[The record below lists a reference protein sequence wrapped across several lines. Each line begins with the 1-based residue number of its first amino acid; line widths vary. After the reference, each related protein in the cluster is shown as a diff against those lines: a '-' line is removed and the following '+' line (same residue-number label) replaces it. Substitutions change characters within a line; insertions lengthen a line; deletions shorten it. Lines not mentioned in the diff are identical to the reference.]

1 MQFFKMDRNAEQNIE
16 KFYTTYNT
24 TKNGLTTEEAQNRL
38 KKYGLNVLPEEKIP
52 PLPLIFIKQ
61 FADPLIYILI
71 AAAVISFIV
80 GEAIDSYFI
89 FAVVSFN
96 AIIGTIQEYSANKS
110 ASSLKKIVE
119 VKATVVRDGN
129 EIEIPAKDLVIG
141 DIVVLKEGSKVPA
154 DILLIRSKNF
164 KVDESML
171 TGESLPVNKD
181 YNFVPG
187 PEASIQDKLNEV
199 FAGTIVIKGQ
209 GYGVVKATAL
219 NSQIGKIADKI
230 TQKSDVKS
238 PLVERMENF
247 TAKLTMVM
255 GILIII
261 ISIIALRM
269 GTSWRETLMMAAS
282 LGVAAIPEGL
292 PIAITICLAI
302 GMNRMAK
309 KNVIVKNLVAVEALG
324 SCTVIASDK
333 TGTLT
338 INELN
343 VVEIITPKNG
353 IISLIEKVK
362 DFLPLEKE
370 TDFENMSL
378 EKKILMTF
386 VLPNEAS
393 EKDGE
398 FYGDPVDVAFLKVA
412 SKKGYSIKQIH
423 KKYKRLQLLPYTSE
437 TKFSASF
444 NLVDGDGSI
453 YAFVKG
459 APEVLMGMCKM
470 DSETQQEIKAKLD
483 DLAKK
488 GLRVLAVA
496 CGEIND
502 SLPDNE
508 EELDSSLKNLEFLS
522 LVAMLDPLRKEA
534 KHAVKKCQQAGINVV
549 MITGDNPKT
558 AFAIA
563 SELGFVKNQKEV
575 VIGTDLKKAS
585 EIGPEAI
592 DKITKTAKVYA
603 RVEPTQKLDIVES
616 LRRNG
621 NFVAVTGDG
630 VNDAPALKNA
640 NVGIAMGKKGTD
652 IARES
657 ANIILTDDN
666 FASIVKGIKEGRLTY
681 SNIRKL
687 VFFLTSTAFAEIGI
701 FILSMIFKLPL
712 PFIALQLLWI
722 NLITEGIQGIAL
734 AMEKEEGNEM
744 RLPPR
749 DPKEPIFNH
758 VMLTRIIITSLVM
771 IFGCFFVYKYFLE
784 TTNDIVMAR
793 STTIFLMIL
802 FQNMQ
807 IFNARSETQSLF
819 KQSFF
824 KNPFLFISIGIVTL
838 VHIIASYIP
847 AFDLFLKIDPLSWKE
862 LSIIL
867 PIALLIIVVMEF
879 EKIIRKFLKK
889 HKSKI

>member
-1 MQFFKMDRNAEQNIE
+1 MGPDTDKNIE
-16 KFYTTYNT
+16 NIYNSYKT
-24 TKNGLTTEEAQNRL
+24 SKCGLSMEEAKDRL
-38 KKYGLNVLPEEKIP
+38 AKYGANVLPEEKIP
-52 PLPLIFIKQ
+52 PLPLIFIQQ

-71 AAAVISFIV
+71 AAAIISFMV

-89 FAVVSFN
+89 LAVVSFN

-110 ASSLKKIVE
+110 ASSLKKFVE

-129 EIEIPAKDLVIG
+129 EIEIPARDLVVG
-141 DIVVLKEGSKVPA
+141 DIVCLKEGNKIPA
-154 DILLIRSKNF
+154 DIVLTFSKNL

-171 TGESLPVNKD
+171 TGESLPVSKD
-181 YNFVPG
+181 YNFVPT
-187 PEASIQDKLNEV
+187 PDSAIQDKLNEV
-199 FAGTIVIKGQ
+199 FAGTIITKGQ

-219 NSQIGKIADKI
+219 NTEIGRIADKI

-247 TAKLTMVM
+247 TTKLTIIMIVM
-255 GILIII
+255 III
-261 ISIIALRM
+261 ISIIALKM
-269 GTSWRETLMMAAS
+269 GTGWRETLMMSAS

-309 KNVIVKNLVAVEALG
+309 KHVIVKNLVAVEALG

-343 VVEIITPKNG
+343 VIEIITPKDG
-353 IISLIEKVK
+353 IVSAVEKAK
-362 DFLPLEKE
+362 DYLPLDKE
-370 TDFENMSL
+370 TDFEKMSI
-378 EKKILMTF
+378 EKKIVMSF

-398 FYGDPVDVAFLKVA
+398 YYGDPVDIAFLKVA
-412 SKKGYSIKQIH
+412 NKKGYNIKQIH

-437 TKFSASF
+437 AKYSASF
-444 NLVDGDGSI
+444 NLIDNDGSI

-459 APEVLMGMCKM
+459 APEVLMNMCKI
-470 DSETQQEIKAKLD
+470 DPETEKEIKAKLD

-496 CGEIND
+496 CGEVND
-502 SLPDNE
+502 SLSENE
-508 EELDSSLKNLEFLS
+508 EHLDSNLKNLEFLS
-522 LVAMLDPLRKEA
+522 LVAMLDPLRPEA

-563 SELGFVKNQKEV
+563 NELGFVKTQKEV
-575 VIGTDLKKAS
+575 ITGADLRK
-585 EIGPEAI
+585 AI
-592 DKITKTAKVYA
+592 DVGLEAVDNITKTAKVYA

-640 NVGIAMGKKGTD
+640 NVGIAMGEKGTD

-657 ANIILTDDN
+657 ANIILTNDN
-666 FASIVKGIKEGRLTY
+666 FASIVKGIREGRLTY

-687 VFFLTSTAFAEIGI
+687 IFFLTSTAFAEIGI
-701 FILSMIFKLPL
+701 FVLSMIFKMPL

-722 NLITEGIQGIAL
+722 NLITEGIQGIAI
-734 AMEKEEGNEM
+734 AMEGPEGNEM
-744 RLPPR
+744 NQPPR
-749 DPKEPIFNH
+749 DPKEPIFNKI
-758 VMLTRIIITSLVM
+758 MLTRIFITSVIM
-771 IFGCFFVYKYFLE
+771 IFGCFGAYKYILDS
-784 TTNDIVMAR
+784 TGDLKMAR
-793 STTIFLMIL
+793 SVAIFLLIL

-838 VHIIASYIP
+838 VHIVASYVP
-847 AFDLFLKIDPLSWKE
+847 SFDNFLKIDPLGWKE
-862 LSIIL
+862 LALIIPL
-867 PIALLIIVVMEF
+867 ALSIIVVMEL
-879 EKIIRKFLKK
+879 EKIIRKFIKTRK
-889 HKSKI
+889 EKNITK

>member
-1 MQFFKMDRNAEQNIE
+1 MGPDTDKNIE
-16 KFYTTYNT
+16 NIYYSYQTSEC
-24 TKNGLTTEEAQNRL
+24 GLSAGEVKDRL
-38 KKYGLNVLPEEKIP
+38 AKYGANVLPEEKIP
-52 PLPLIFIKQ
+52 PLPLIFIQQ

-71 AAAVISFIV
+71 AAAIVSFLV

-89 FAVVSFN
+89 LAVVSFN
-96 AIIGTIQEYSANKS
+96 AIIGTVQEYSANKS

-119 VKATVVRDGN
+119 VKATVIREGN
-129 EIEIPAKDLVIG
+129 EIEVPAKDLVVG
-141 DIVVLKEGSKVPA
+141 DIICLKEGSKVPA
-154 DILLIRSKNF
+154 DIILTHSKNF

-181 YNFVPG
+181 CNFKPS
-187 PEASIQDKLNEV
+187 PDAAIQDKINEV
-199 FAGTIVIKGQ
+199 FAGTIINKGQ
-209 GYGVVKATAL
+209 GCGVVKATGL
-219 NSQIGKIADKI
+219 HTEIGKIADKI

-247 TAKLTMVM
+247 TTRLTIIM
-255 GILIII
+255 GFFIVI
-261 ISIIALRM
+261 ISIIAFKT
-269 GTSWRETLMMAAS
+269 GTGWRETLMLASS

-324 SCTVIASDK
+324 SCTIIASDK

-338 INELN
+338 VNELN
-343 VVEIITPKNG
+343 VVEIITPNNG
-353 IISLIEKVK
+353 IVSLIEKPK
-362 DFLPLEKE
+362 DFLPLDKE
-370 TDFENMSL
+370 NDFDNMSI
-378 EKKILMTF
+378 EKKIIMTF

-393 EKDGE
+393 EKDNE
-398 FYGDPVDVAFLKVA
+398 FFGDPVDVAFLKVA
-412 SKKGYSIKQIH
+412 TKKGYNIKQIH

-437 TKFSASF
+437 AKYSASF
-444 NLVDGDGSI
+444 NMVDTDGSI

-459 APEVLMGMCKM
+459 APEVLLGMCKL
-470 DSETQQEIKAKLD
+470 DLDTETRIKATLD
-483 DLAKK
+483 ELAKK

-502 SLPDNE
+502 ALPNNE
-508 EELDSSLKNLEFLS
+508 EELDDNLKNLEFLS
-522 LVAMLDPLRKEA
+522 LIAMLDPLRPEA

-563 SELGFVKNQKEV
+563 SELGFVKTQKEV
-575 VIGTDLKKAS
+575 VTGADLKKAMD
-585 EIGPEAI
+585 IGIEAV
-592 DKITKTAKVYA
+592 DNITKTAKVYA

-616 LRRNG
+616 MRRNG

-640 NVGIAMGKKGTD
+640 NVGIAMGEKGTD

-666 FASIVKGIKEGRLTY
+666 FASIVKGVREGRLTY

-687 VFFLTSTAFAEIGI
+687 IFFMTSTAFAEIGI
-701 FILSMIFKLPL
+701 FILAMIFKLPL

-722 NLITEGIQGIAL
+722 NLITEGIQGIAI
-734 AMEKEEGNEM
+734 AMEGPEGNEM
-744 RLPPR
+744 NKPPR
-749 DPKEPIFNH
+749 NPKEAIFDNI
-758 VMLTRIIITSLVM
+758 MLTRIIITSVIM
-771 IFGCFFVYKYFLE
+771 ILGCFGVYKYILD
-784 TTNDIVMAR
+784 TTGDLRMAR
-793 STTIFLMIL
+793 SVTIFLLIL

-824 KNPFLFISIGIVTL
+824 RNPFLFISIGIVTL
-838 VHIIASYIP
+838 VHIVASYVP
-847 AFDLFLKIDPLSWKE
+847 AFDIFLKIDPLGWKE
-862 LSIIL
+862 LGLII
-867 PIALLIIVVMEF
+867 PIAILIIVVMEC
-879 EKIIRKFLKK
+879 EKIVRKFIRNKK
-889 HKSKI
+889 EKKLLNK

>member
-1 MQFFKMDRNAEQNIE
+1 MDTAKIYSSCKSREEGLLSSEASERLAE
-16 KFYTTYNT
+16 
-24 TKNGLTTEEAQNRL
+24 
-38 KKYGLNVLPEEKIP
+38 YGENVLPEEKIP
-52 PLPLIFIKQ
+52 PLPLIFIRQ

-71 AAAVISFIV
+71 AAAIISFVV

-89 FAVVSFN
+89 LAVVTFN
-96 AIIGTIQEYSANKS
+96 AIIGTIQEYTANKS
-110 ASSLKKIVE
+110 ASSLKKIVD
-119 VKATVVRDGN
+119 VKAIVIRDGN
-129 EIEIPAKDLVIG
+129 EIEISAKYLVPG
-141 DIVVLKEGSKVPA
+141 DIVLLKEGSKVPA
-154 DILLIRSKNF
+154 DIILTCTKNL

-181 YNFVPG
+181 YAFTPG
-187 PEASIQDKLNEV
+187 PEAAIQDKLNEV
-199 FAGTIVIKGQ
+199 FAGTIIVKGQ
-209 GYGVVKATAL
+209 GTGVIKSTGL
-219 NSQIGKIADKI
+219 NTEIGKIADKI

-247 TAKLTMVM
+247 TTKLTIIM
-255 GILIII
+255 GILIVI

-269 GTSWRETLMMAAS
+269 GTGWRETLMLASS

-309 KNVIVKNLVAVEALG
+309 QNVIVKNLVAVEALG

-338 INELN
+338 VNELN
-343 VVEIITPKNG
+343 VVEIITPRNG
-353 IISLIEKVK
+353 VISLVEKIK
-362 DFLPLEKE
+362 DFLPLDKE
-370 TDFENMSL
+370 TDFESMIL
-378 EKKILMTF
+378 EKKILTTF

-398 FYGDPVDVAFLKVA
+398 FYGDPVDVAFLKVVA
-412 SKKGYSIKQIH
+412 KKGYNVKQIH

-444 NLVDGDGSI
+444 NMVDADGSI
-453 YAFVKG
+453 FAFVKG
-459 APEVLMGMCKM
+459 APEVLLKMCKM
-470 DSETQQEIKAKLD
+470 DAETENEIKSKLD
-483 DLAKK
+483 DLARK

-496 CGEIND
+496 CGEINNI
-502 SLPDNE
+502 LPENE
-508 EELDSSLKNLEFLS
+508 EDLDDSLKNLEFLS

-534 KHAVKKCQQAGINVV
+534 KHAVMKCQEAGINVV

-563 SELGFVKNQKEV
+563 NQLGFVKNQKDV
-575 VIGTDLKKAS
+575 VVGSDLKKAMDNG
-585 EIGPEAI
+585 IEAV

-640 NVGIAMGKKGTD
+640 NVGIAMGEKGTD

-687 VFFLTSTAFAEIGI
+687 IFFLTSTAFAEIGI
-701 FILSMIFKLPL
+701 FILSMIFGLPL

-722 NLITEGIQGIAL
+722 NLITEGIQGVAI

-744 RLPPR
+744 SLPPR
-749 DPKEPIFNH
+749 DPKEPIFDH
-758 VMLTRIIITSLVM
+758 IMLTRIVMTSLVM
-771 IFGCFFVYKYFLE
+771 ILGCFFTYKYFLD
-784 TTNDIVMAR
+784 TTGDLVMAR

-838 VHIIASYIP
+838 VHIIASYVP
-847 AFDLFLKIDPLSWKE
+847 AFDLFLKIDPLGWKE
-862 LSIIL
+862 LSIIV
-867 PIALLIIVVMEF
+867 PIALLIIVVMEL
-879 EKIIRKFLKK
+879 EKIVRKKLKTNK
-889 HKSKI
+889 

>member
-1 MQFFKMDRNAEQNIE
+1 MGPDTDKNIE
-16 KFYTTYNT
+16 NIYNSYET
-24 TKNGLTTEEAQNRL
+24 SKCGLSVEEAKNRL
-38 KKYGLNVLPEEKIP
+38 AKYGANVLPEEKIP
-52 PLPLIFIKQ
+52 PLPLIFIQQ

-71 AAAVISFIV
+71 AAAIVSFMV

-89 FAVVSFN
+89 LAVVTFN
-96 AIIGTIQEYSANKS
+96 AIIGTVQEYSANKS

-119 VKATVVRDGN
+119 VKATVIRDGN
-129 EIEIPAKDLVIG
+129 EIEIPAKNLVVG
-141 DIVVLKEGSKVPA
+141 DVVSLKEGSKVPA
-154 DILLIRSKNF
+154 DIVLTYSKNL

-171 TGESLPVNKD
+171 TGESLPVGKD
-181 YNFVPG
+181 CNFIPA
-187 PEASIQDKLNEV
+187 PDAAIQDILNEV
-199 FAGTIVIKGQ
+199 FAGTIITKGQ
-209 GYGVVKATAL
+209 GCGVVKATAL
-219 NSQIGKIADKI
+219 HTEIGRIADKI

-247 TAKLTMVM
+247 TARLTMIM
-255 GILIII
+255 GFFIVI
-261 ISIIALRM
+261 ISIIAFKT
-269 GTSWRETLMMAAS
+269 GTGWRETLMLASS

-324 SCTVIASDK
+324 SCTIIASDK

-338 INELN
+338 VNELN

-353 IISLIEKVK
+353 IVSLIEKPK
-362 DFLPLEKE
+362 DFLPLDKE
-370 TDFENMSL
+370 TDFENMSI
-378 EKKILMTF
+378 EKKIMMTF

-398 FYGDPVDVAFLKVA
+398 YYGDSVDVAFLKVA
-412 SKKGYSIKQIH
+412 AKKGYNIKQIH

-437 TKFSASF
+437 AKYSASF
-444 NLVDGDGSI
+444 NLVDADGSI

-470 DSETQQEIKAKLD
+470 DAETEKEIKTKLD
-483 DLAKK
+483 DLTKK

-496 CGEIND
+496 CGEINNI
-502 SLPDNE
+502 LPENE
-508 EELDSSLKNLEFLS
+508 EDLDDSLKNLEFLS
-522 LVAMLDPLRKEA
+522 LIAMLDPLRPEA
-534 KHAVKKCQQAGINVV
+534 KHAVKKCQQAGIKVV

-563 SELGFVKNQKEV
+563 SELGFVKTQKEV
-575 VIGTDLKKAS
+575 VTGADLKKAMD
-585 EIGPEAI
+585 IGLEAV
-592 DKITKTAKVYA
+592 DNITKTAKVYA

-616 LRRNG
+616 MRRNG

-640 NVGIAMGKKGTD
+640 NVGIAMGEKGTD

-666 FASIVKGIKEGRLTY
+666 FASIVKGIREGRLTY

-687 VFFLTSTAFAEIGI
+687 IFFLTSTAFAEIGI
-701 FILSMIFKLPL
+701 FILSMIFKMPL

-722 NLITEGIQGIAL
+722 NLITEGIQGIAI
-734 AMEKEEGNEM
+734 AMEGPEGNEM
-744 RLPPR
+744 NQPPR
-749 DPKEPIFNH
+749 NPKEPIFDNI
-758 VMLTRIIITSLVM
+758 MLTRIFITSVVM
-771 IFGCFFVYKYFLE
+771 ILGCFGAYKYILD
-784 TTNDIVMAR
+784 TTGDLKMAR
-793 STTIFLMIL
+793 SVTIFLMIL

-819 KQSFF
+819 KQGFF

-838 VHIIASYIP
+838 IHIVASYVP
-847 AFDLFLKIDPLSWKE
+847 SFDAFLKIDPLGWEE
-862 LSIIL
+862 LALII
-867 PIALLIIVVMEF
+867 PIALLIIVVMEC
-879 EKIIRKFLKK
+879 EKIIRKAIRKRNEIK
-889 HKSKI
+889 TIK

>member
-1 MQFFKMDRNAEQNIE
+1 MDRDTKKDIE
-16 KFYTTYNT
+16 KLYINYNT
-24 TKNGLTTEEAQNRL
+24 TKNGLSTEEANNRL
-38 KKYGLNVLPEEKIP
+38 KMYGLNVLPEEKIP
-52 PLPLIFIKQ
+52 PLPLIFIQQ

-71 AAAVISFIV
+71 LAAIISFFI
-80 GEAIDSYFI
+80 GESIDSYFI
-89 FAVVSFN
+89 LAVVSFN
-96 AIIGTIQEYSANKS
+96 AIIGTVQEYSANKS

-119 VKATVVRDGN
+119 VKSTVIRDGN
-129 EIEIPAKDLVIG
+129 EIEIPAKDLVVG
-141 DIVVLKEGSKVPA
+141 DIVILKEGSKIPA
-154 DILLIRSKNF
+154 DIVLTYSKNL

-171 TGESLPVNKD
+171 TGESLPVAKD
-181 YNFVPG
+181 YNFIPS
-187 PEASIQDKLNEV
+187 ENASIQDKLNEV

-209 GYGVVKATAL
+209 ACGIVKATAL
-219 NSQIGKIADKI
+219 NTEIGKIADKI
-230 TQKSDVKS
+230 TQKNDVKS
-238 PLVERMENF
+238 PLVERMESF

-255 GILIII
+255 GILIVI
-261 ISIIALRM
+261 ISIIAFKS
-269 GTSWRETLMMAAS
+269 GIGWRETLMMSAS

-338 INELN
+338 INELS
-343 VVEIITPKNG
+343 VVEILTPKDG
-353 IISLIEKVK
+353 IISTVEKTK
-362 DFLPLEKE
+362 DLLPLDKE
-370 TDFENMSL
+370 LDFEKMSL
-378 EKKILMTF
+378 EKQILMTF

-412 SKKGYSIKQIH
+412 STKGYNIKQIH

-437 TKFSASF
+437 SKFSASF
-444 NLVDGDGSI
+444 NFVDNDGSI

-459 APEVLMGMCKM
+459 APEILIEMCKL
-470 DSETQQEIKAKLD
+470 DQETKQEIKAKLD
-483 DLAKK
+483 DLTKK

-502 SLPDNE
+502 DLPENE
-508 EELDSSLKNLEFLS
+508 EELDSSLKNLKFLS
-522 LVAMLDPLRKEA
+522 LVAMLDPLRKEV

-563 SELGFVKNQKEV
+563 NELGFVKNQKEV
-575 VIGTDLKKAS
+575 VIGVDLKKAS
-585 EIGPEAI
+585 EIGQNEF

-666 FASIVKGIKEGRLTY
+666 FASIVQGVKEGRLTY

-687 VFFLTSTAFAEIGI
+687 IFFLTSTAFAEIGI

-722 NLITEGIQGIAL
+722 NLITEGIQGIAI

-749 DPKEPIFNH
+749 NPKEPIFDKL
-758 VMLTRIIITSLVM
+758 MLNRIILSSFVM
-771 IFGCFFVYKYFLE
+771 IFGCFFTYKYFLD
-784 TTNDIVMAR
+784 TTSDIILAR
-793 STTIFLMIL
+793 SATIFLLIL

-819 KQSFF
+819 RQSFF

-838 VHIIASYIP
+838 IHIIASYIP
-847 AFDLFLKIDPLSWKE
+847 VFDKFLRIDPLGWKE
-862 LSIIL
+862 LAIIIS
-867 PIALLIIVVMEF
+867 IALLIIVAMETDKF
-879 EKIIRKFLKK
+879 IRKILKK
-889 HKSKI
+889 

>member
-1 MQFFKMDRNAEQNIE
+1 MGQDIDKNIE
-16 KFYTTYNT
+16 NIYTSYETDAC
-24 TKNGLTTEEAQNRL
+24 GLTIAEANDRL
-38 KKYGLNVLPEEKIP
+38 TKYGANVLPEEKIP

-71 AAAVISFIV
+71 AAAIVSFIV

-89 FAVVSFN
+89 LAVVSFN

-119 VKATVVRDGN
+119 VKATVIRDGN
-129 EIEIPAKDLVIG
+129 EIEIPAKDLVVG
-141 DIVVLKEGSKVPA
+141 DVVCLKEGSKVPA
-154 DILLIRSKNF
+154 DIILTNSKNL
-164 KVDESML
+164 KIDESML
-171 TGESLPVNKD
+171 TGESLPVAKD
-181 YNFVPG
+181 FKFISTPD
-187 PEASIQDKLNEV
+187 AAIQDKLNEA

-209 GYGVVKATAL
+209 GCGVVKSTAL
-219 NSQIGKIADKI
+219 NTEIGKIADKI
-230 TQKSDVKS
+230 TQKSEVKS

-247 TAKLTMVM
+247 TTKLTMIMGVM
-255 GILIII
+255 IVIIA
-261 ISIIALRM
+261 IIALKM
-269 GTSWRETLMMAAS
+269 GTGWRETLMMSAS

-353 IISLIEKVK
+353 VISLIEKTK
-362 DFLPLEKE
+362 DFLPLDKE

-378 EKKILMTF
+378 EKRILMTF

-398 FYGDPVDVAFLKVA
+398 FYGDPVDVAFLKVVA
-412 SKKGYSIKQIH
+412 KKGYNIKQIH

-437 TKFSASF
+437 AKFSASF
-444 NLVDGDGSI
+444 NMIDSDGTI

-459 APEVLMGMCKM
+459 APEVVMNMCKM
-470 DSETQQEIKAKLD
+470 DAEEEKEIKTRLD

-502 SLPDNE
+502 DLPENE
-508 EELDSSLKNLEFLS
+508 EDLDDNLKNLEFLS
-522 LVAMLDPLRKEA
+522 LVAMLDPLRPEA
-534 KHAVKKCQQAGINVV
+534 KNAVKKCQEAGIKVV

-563 SELGFVKNQKEV
+563 SELGFVKTQKEV
-575 VIGTDLKKAS
+575 VTGADLKKAMD
-585 EIGPEAI
+585 IGNEAV
-592 DKITKTAKVYA
+592 DSITQNARVYA

-616 LRRNG
+616 MRRNG

-666 FASIVKGIKEGRLTY
+666 FASIVKGVREGRLTY

-687 VFFLTSTAFAEIGI
+687 IFFLTSTAFAEIGI
-701 FILSMIFKLPL
+701 FILSMAFRMPL

-722 NLITEGIQGIAL
+722 NLITEGIQGIAI
-734 AMEKEEGNEM
+734 AMEGPEGNEM
-744 RLPPR
+744 NQPPR
-749 DPKEPIFNH
+749 DPKEPIFNNI
-758 VMLTRIIITSLVM
+758 MLTRIFITSVVM
-771 IFGCFFVYKYFLE
+771 ILGCFGAYKYILD
-784 TTNDIVMAR
+784 TTGDLKMAR
-793 STTIFLMIL
+793 SVTIFLMIL

-838 VHIIASYIP
+838 VHIVASYVP
-847 AFDLFLKIDPLSWKE
+847 SFDNFLKIDPLGWRE
-862 LSIIL
+862 LALII
-867 PIALLIIVVMEF
+867 PTALLIIVVMEC
-879 EKIIRKFLKK
+879 EKIIRKIVKQQR
-889 HKSKI
+889 S